1 MLKLEGI
8 DIERCVIVDDDAL
21 IRNTMLSPVE
31 DLDVEPVMQ
40 EEPLPGTVLLAT
52 AMLRKKGQ
60 ALLSDHHLQ
69 KKGQYAVFN
78 GAGLVAECTA
88 QKFPAVL
95 CTRWSRTE
103 ELLEIRR
110 YRHMIP
116 VLLPGV
122 VDDPDS
128 LQRAFEIVVDEIL
141 HGRILPIRK
150 RRRTLLAIEECR
162 PSENEPRTLTVKIY
176 GWDINQFIDIELAA
190 LPDAVRQE
198 FLRGPKKYLGAHV
211 NLDAELVEDLA
222 FDRWEIR

>member
-1 MLKLEGI
+1 MLRFKGI

-21 IRNTMLSPVE
+21 IRKTMLSPVE

-40 EEPLPGTVLLAT
+40 EEPLPNTVALA
-52 AMLRKKGQ
+52 AEMLRTKGQ
-60 ALLSDHHLQ
+60 ALVSDHHLQ

-88 QKFPAVL
+88 RKFPAVL

-110 YRHMIP
+110 YRHLIP

-128 LQRAFEIVVDEIL
+128 LHRAFEIVVDEIL
-141 HGRILPIRK
+141 HGRILPIRR

-162 PSENEPRTLTVKIY
+162 PETNPKQVTVKIY
-176 GWDINQFIDIELAA
+176 GWDINKFIDIELEA
-190 LPDAVRQE
+190 LPHSVREE
-198 FLRGPKKYLGAHV
+198 FLRGPKRYLGAHV

-222 FDRWEIR
+222 FDQWEIR